1 MTNNGEAVAEFFPS
15 LPPRLVYGM
24 SGCCSSGYEAN
35 FSSGYEANVISESKE
50 GQGDGAGTGHS
61 RVLAETH

>member
-35 FSSGYEANVISESKE
+35 VISESKE